1 MTVLVP
7 GATEPQPPQDWGVS
21 CQPDHSRQI
30 RASRYGVTVLRLFSR
45 CKSPVLTHLGR
56 CPPGKP
62 IPCVPIAFRR
72 TIYSGVSCPASP
84 SCRAQ
89 LSCRPDLAVSAP
101 AVPEATRAPLA
112 ARAGAAGQRPGAGG
126 AVANL

>member
-56 CPPGKP
+56 CPQASLFH
-62 IPCVPIAFRR
+62 AFRSHSEER
-72 TIYSGVSCPASP
+72 STQAY
-84 SCRAQ
+84 
-89 LSCRPDLAVSAP
+89 L
-101 AVPEATRAPLA
+101 VPPLHLA
-112 ARAGAAGQRPGAGG
+112 AHSLVVGPIWPSAHRRGPRRPSR
-126 AVANL
+126 